1 MTMMKRVTSLKAPA
15 LLLVLTAA
23 LGGCAQ
29 QSLTGDA
36 YSRSEV
42 QRAQNVQY
50 AVVESVRPV
59 VIEGR
64 TDGVVGGGAGAI
76 VGGVAGSTIGG
87 GRGSVITSVLGAV
100 AGGIVGQ
107 RIEESTSRTQGQEIT
122 LRMDNGQ
129 LTSVV
134 QEVENQN
141 FFRAGDRVRVLG
153 SGSTLRVTY

>member
-1 MTMMKRVTSLKAPA
+1 MNRLK
-15 LLLVLTAA
+15 LGGVLIVLTAA

-42 QRAQNVQY
+42 QRAQQVQF

-76 VGGVAGSTIGG
+76 VGGVAGSSVGG

-122 LRMDNGQ
+122 LRVDNGE
-129 LTSVV
+129 LISVV

-141 FFRAGDRVRVLG
+141 FFRPGDRVRILR
-153 SGSTLRVTY
+153 SGGKLRVSY

>member
-1 MTMMKRVTSLKAPA
+1 MKRLNTGVA
-15 LLLVLTAA
+15 LVLLTAV

-42 QRAQNVQY
+42 QRAQRIQY

-76 VGGVAGSTIGG
+76 VGGVAGSSIGG

-100 AGGIVGQ
+100 AGGVVGQ
-107 RIEESTSRTQGQEIT
+107 RIEEATSRTQGQEIT
-122 LRMDNGQ
+122 LRLDNGEMI
-129 LTSVV
+129 SVV
-134 QEVENQN
+134 QEVANQN
-141 FFRAGDRVRVLG
+141 FFRPGDRVRLLG
-153 SGSTLRVTY
+153 SGSTLRVSY